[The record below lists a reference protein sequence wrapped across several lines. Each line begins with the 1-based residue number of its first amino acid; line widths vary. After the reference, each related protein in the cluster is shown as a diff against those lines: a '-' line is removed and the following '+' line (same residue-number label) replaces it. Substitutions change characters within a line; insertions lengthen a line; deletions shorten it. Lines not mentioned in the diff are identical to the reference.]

1 MDRKEK
7 VVETAMQV
15 ILHAGN
21 ARNIIREI
29 GNKIEN
35 RLYKGVEE
43 QLEIANNEIIK
54 AHKAQTH
61 LLQEE
66 AGGITVD
73 MTVLFA
79 HAQDTLM
86 ATESELFFV
95 KTIYNI
101 ERNRKKWKS

>member
-35 RLYKGVEE
+35 YLYEGIVE
-43 QLEIANNEIIK
+43 QLEIANNEIIE
-54 AHKAQTH
+54 AHKVQTR
-61 LLQEE
+61 LLQDE
-66 AGGITVD
+66 AVGLTVD

-86 ATESELFFV
+86 TTESELFFV
-95 KTIYNI
+95 KTIYNV
-101 ERNRKKWKS
+101 ERNRK